1 MTTPPVGG
9 SPDDAR
15 EQPTPPL
22 NIDIDVD
29 SGGAADGATGDLPTG
44 IESRGERRLARLL
57 VPLGRQVRHMR
68 YLGKWVALGAVI
80 GAVAGLGAIVFYEAI
95 VEATRLFQGGIVG
108 YTPPGPAGEGRTV
121 VIPAARSWLLPLSTT
136 LGGLLAGALVTRF
149 APEAEGHGTNSA
161 IACFHE
167 HAGQMPARVPLVKL
181 VASAITLGSGGSAGR
196 EGPTAQISAGFGSF
210 LGRLLKLE
218 VADRRIAVAVG
229 IGAGI
234 GAIFRAPLSGGIL
247 SAELLYR
254 NDFEPDALAPALVAS
269 IVGSTIFSSV
279 FGWTLVFGNQPGLTF
294 TDPLQLLYYAALGAL
309 IGLIGILYINVFY
322 GLQAFFKRL
331 RLSPSLK
338 PALGGLLV
346 GLIGLAVPQAAGV
359 GYGWVQFMMRPGQ
372 AAVPLLIIL
381 ALPFLKILTTSL
393 SIGSGGSGGIFDPG
407 LVVGAGVGAAFW
419 GLLHHVLPGL
429 GPTPAPF
436 VVVAMM
442 SLFGGVAHAPLAMML
457 MVGEMI
463 GSYGLLAPA
472 MITISIA
479 SVVVGDRTIY
489 TSQPATRA
497 DSPAHRL
504 SLSFPLLRALRVR
517 DAMTPARLVL
527 PPDTPLAAARERM
540 DRAEIG
546 EAAVAEA
553 DGTLVGLLTMRSLA
567 RATEKGQTTARAAAV
582 ATISVESDETLDT
595 ALGLLAQYGVHRI
608 PVVNAETPACL
619 AGMLTTEGITRA
631 YAAHSN
637 DDARRRE
644 ALAPGA
650 TLQEIALAHG
660 DAAVGR
666 AVRDLGL
673 PAQALIISVRRHGQ
687 VIIPRGD
694 TVLAAGD
701 RLALAVAAAALPA
714 VIAAL
719 RGQP

>member
-1 MTTPPVGG
+1 M
-9 SPDDAR
+9 
-15 EQPTPPL
+15 
-22 NIDIDVD
+22 
-29 SGGAADGATGDLPTG
+29 
-44 IESRGERRLARLL
+44 SR
-57 VPLGRQVRHMR
+57 
-68 YLGKWVALGAVI
+68 
-80 GAVAGLGAIVFYEAI
+80 AG
-95 VEATRLFQGGIVG
+95 TR
-108 YTPPGPAGEGRTV
+108 
-121 VIPAARSWLLPLSTT
+121 
-136 LGGLLAGALVTRF
+136 AGAL
-149 APEAEGHGTNSA
+149 EAVIRRKGH
-161 IACFHE
+161 
-167 HAGQMPARVPLVKL
+167 
-181 VASAITLGSGGSAGR
+181 
-196 EGPTAQISAGFGSF
+196 
-210 LGRLLKLE
+210 
-218 VADRRIAVAVG
+218 
-229 IGAGI
+229 
-234 GAIFRAPLSGGIL
+234 
-247 SAELLYR
+247 
-254 NDFEPDALAPALVAS
+254 
-269 IVGSTIFSSV
+269 IVG
-279 FGWTLVFGNQPGLTF
+279 N
-294 TDPLQLLYYAALGAL
+294 AGA
-309 IGLIGILYINVFY
+309 
-322 GLQAFFKRL
+322 
-331 RLSPSLK
+331 
-338 PALGGLLV
+338 
-346 GLIGLAVPQAAGV
+346 
-359 GYGWVQFMMRPGQ
+359 
-372 AAVPLLIIL
+372 
-381 ALPFLKILTTSL
+381 
-393 SIGSGGSGGIFDPG
+393 
-407 LVVGAGVGAAFW
+407 
-419 GLLHHVLPGL
+419 
-429 GPTPAPF
+429 
-436 VVVAMM
+436 
-442 SLFGGVAHAPLAMML
+442 
-457 MVGEMI
+457 
-463 GSYGLLAPA
+463 
-472 MITISIA
+472 
-479 SVVVGDRTIY
+479 
-489 TSQPATRA
+489 
-497 DSPAHRL
+497 
-504 SLSFPLLRALRVR
+504 
-517 DAMTPARLVL
+517 ARLVL